1 MKTTKKLSFI
11 HHFII
16 YLIIFGSLYG
26 FFSLL
31 SIISVHYPSLHSFL
45 GYILLFLLILFI
57 SVFSFALDESN
68 DNSKK
73 IENIIYQ
80 IESQD
85 HTSSLLENFDEMQ
98 TDLNRV
104 QKSIQKLLNDLK
116 TQKDLFAEEKEKAD
130 ICKQFADMNSDKLSA
145 IKKTFQS
152 VLDGEH
158 KKDKASTIMWNAIFC
173 IISFILGKI
182 F

>member
-73 IENIIYQ
+73 NREYNI
-80 IESQD
+80 
-85 HTSSLLENFDEMQ
+85 
-98 TDLNRV
+98 
-104 QKSIQKLLNDLK
+104 
-116 TQKDLFAEEKEKAD
+116 
-130 ICKQFADMNSDKLSA
+130 
-145 IKKTFQS
+145 
-152 VLDGEH
+152 
-158 KKDKASTIMWNAIFC
+158 
-173 IISFILGKI
+173 
-182 F
+182 